1 MNLAYAV
8 DRLYD
13 GGWLPSHSEDLET
26 LPDGRTF
33 PSIFAVQREFAG
45 AGLELAIKHDCQFGI
60 RGAEVDADDEFF
72 HRKGE
77 VGLE

>member
-13 GGWLPSHSEDLET
+13 GGWLPSHTEDLET

-33 PSIFAVQREFAG
+33 PSIFAVQREFTANAAYNKTRVNRITTEKAG
-45 AGLELAIKHDCQFGI
+45 ERFTTGTHPFNG
-60 RGAEVDADDEFF
+60 
-72 HRKGE
+72 
-77 VGLE
+77 